1 MYGRSRSRDLCVA
14 WLRAGAQKWNSSTFL
29 EGGNPLFRTNGEPE
43 KGEQKDPKFLSSH
56 TKFLWL
62 ITEFVCLIPVSSPFF
77 GPTSADFRA
86 RFFGF

>member
-14 WLRAGAQKWNSSTFL
+14 WLRAGAQKWNSSTFG
-29 EGGNPLFRTNGEPE
+29 GGNPLFRTNGEPE
-43 KGEQKDPKFLSSH
+43 KGGQKDPKFFWS
-56 TKFLWL
+56 